1 MTEPKTILILG
12 GGVGGV
18 VAARRLRALLP
29 RDHRVVL
36 VERAA
41 EFVFQSAYLRL
52 MLGRRSRAAITRP
65 LAHLAALG
73 IEVVRGEVEA
83 IDPARRAARING
95 QENVRELA
103 GDHLVLALG
112 AELAPEAVPGLAA
125 AGINLYDPAGAERLH
140 EARREFRAGR
150 IVVLVGALPFKCPAA
165 PYEAAMLLEADFR
178 RRGLRESVVIDLYT
192 PEPGPMPSAGPEV
205 SRQVRGMVEAKGIG
219 YHPEHAVA
227 EVDAASRAI
236 LFANGARAGFDLLVY
251 VPPHRAP
258 ACAREAGLCSA
269 SGWVEVDRATLAT
282 RFPGVWALGDMVG
295 IPLASGKPLPKAAV
309 FAQAQA
315 EVVAYNIAADLRG
328 EPMAKTFEGH
338 GACFLETGDGRAG
351 FGSGDFYAKPAPA
364 VVMRNPSRLMH
375 WAKAAYE
382 RYWLRKWLN

>member
-1 MTEPKTILILG
+1 MTNTILILG

-41 EFVFQSAYLRL
+41 EFVLQSAYLRL

-65 LAHLAALG
+65 LANLAALG
-73 IEVVRGEVEA
+73 IEVVRGKVEA
-83 IDPARRAARING
+83 IDPARRAARVSG
-95 QENVRELA
+95 RELV

-112 AELAPEAVPGLAA
+112 AELDPAAVPGLEA
-125 AGINLYDPAGAERLH
+125 AGINLYDLAGAERLH
-140 EARREFRAGR
+140 AARQEFRAGR
-150 IVVLVGALPFKCPAA
+150 IAVLVGALPFKCPAA
-165 PYEAAMLLEADFR
+165 PYEAAMLLEADMR
-178 RRGLRESVVIDLYT
+178 RRGLRQSVAIDLYT
-192 PEPGPMPSAGPEV
+192 PEAGPMPSAGPEV

-227 EVDAASRAI
+227 ELDAASRSI
-236 LFANGARAGFDLLVY
+236 LFANGARAAFDLLVY

-258 ACAREAGLCSA
+258 ACAREAGLCGA
-269 SGWVEVDRATLAT
+269 GGWVEV
-282 RFPGVWALGDMVG
+282 
-295 IPLASGKPLPKAAV
+295 
-309 FAQAQA
+309 
-315 EVVAYNIAADLRG
+315 VAHNIAAELRG
-328 EPMAKTFEGH
+328 EPMTKTFDGH
-338 GACFLETGDGRAG
+338 GACFLEIGDGRAG

-364 VVMRNPSRLMH
+364 VVMRPPGRLMH

-382 RYWLRKWLN
+382 RYWMHKWLN

>member
-1 MTEPKTILILG
+1 MTNTILILG

-41 EFVFQSAYLRL
+41 EFVLQSAYLRL

-65 LAHLAALG
+65 LANLAALG
-73 IEVVRGEVEA
+73 IEVVRGKVEA
-83 IDPARRAARING
+83 IDPARRAARVSG
-95 QENVRELA
+95 RELI

-112 AELAPEAVPGLAA
+112 AELDPAAVPGLEA

-140 EARREFRAGR
+140 AARQEFRAGR
-150 IVVLVGALPFKCPAA
+150 IAVLVGALPFKCPAA
-165 PYEAAMLLEADFR
+165 PYEAAMLLEADMR
-178 RRGLRESVVIDLYT
+178 RRGLRQSVAIDLYT
-192 PEPGPMPSAGPEV
+192 PEAGPMPSAGPEV

-227 EVDAASRAI
+227 ELDAASRSI
-236 LFANGARAGFDLLVY
+236 LFANGARAAFDLLVY

-258 ACAREAGLCSA
+258 ACAREAGLCGA
-269 SGWVEVDRATLAT
+269 GGWVEVDRGTLAT
-282 RFPGVWALGDMVG
+282 RFSGVWALGDMAG

-315 EVVAYNIAADLRG
+315 EVVAHNIAAELRG
-328 EPMAKTFEGH
+328 EPMTKTFDGH
-338 GACFLETGDGRAG
+338 GACFLEIGDGRAG

-364 VVMRNPSRLMH
+364 VVMRPPGRLMH

-382 RYWLRKWLN
+382 RYWMHKWLN

>member
-1 MTEPKTILILG
+1 MTYTILILG

-29 RDHRVVL
+29 RDHRIVL

-65 LAHLAALG
+65 LANLAALG

-83 IDPARRAARING
+83 IDLARRAARVNG
-95 QENVRELA
+95 QGNVGELA

-125 AGINLYDPAGAERLH
+125 VGVNLYDPAGAERLH
-140 EARREFRAGR
+140 EARQGFRAGR
-150 IVVLVGALPFKCPAA
+150 IAVLVSALPFKCPAA

-178 RRGLRESVVIDLYT
+178 RRGLRQSVAIDLYT

-227 EVDAASRAI
+227 EVDATSRSI
-236 LFANGARAGFDLLVY
+236 LFANGARAEFDLLVY

-258 ACAREAGLCSA
+258 RCVREAGLCGA
-269 SGWVEVDRATLAT
+269 GGWVEVDRGTLAT

-315 EVVAYNIAADLRG
+315 EVVAHNIAADLRG
-328 EPMAKTFEGH
+328 EPMAKGFSGH
-338 GACFLETGDGRAG
+338 GACFLEIGDGRAG
-351 FGSGDFYAKPAPA
+351 FGSGNFYAEPAPA
-364 VVMRNPSRLMH
+364 VVMRPPGRLMH

-382 RYWLRKWLN
+382 RYWMHKWLN